1 LPAAGAGS
9 KPGNSVMVARLFAPQ
24 FVILYLFAASATYV
38 HFRGRMKLRLGRQL
52 ADHSTWLAPY
62 NVLMYLFQA
71 VPNKPVLPVQDFP
84 ELAPLRD
91 NWQTIRAEALNLFD
105 EGRIKAAANNNDWGF
120 YSFFKSGWKRFY
132 LKWYED
138 FLPSARTLCPK
149 TVELVN
155 SIPTVH
161 GAMFAMLPPS
171 AKLGA
176 HRDPFAGSLRYHL
189 GLVTP
194 NSDKCF
200 IVVDGEKCV
209 WRDGEAIM
217 FDETYIHT
225 AENQTDVN
233 RIILFCDVERPMK
246 FRFMSAM
253 NRWVSEH
260 VVKASSSQNE
270 EGEKVGVINRAF
282 SYIYQLHAA
291 GQRMKAWN
299 RRAYYALKYVV
310 VGAIAVAVVASVF
323 V

>member
-1 LPAAGAGS
+1 
-9 KPGNSVMVARLFAPQ
+9 MIARLLAPQ
-24 FVILYLFAASATYV
+24 FVVLYLFAASAAYV

-71 VPNKPVLPVQDFP
+71 VPNKPVLRVEDFP

-91 NWQTIRAEALNLFD
+91 NWQIIREEALSLFD
-105 EGRIKAAANNNDWGF
+105 EGRIKAAANNDDWGF

-132 LKWYED
+132 LKWYD
-138 FLPSARTLCPK
+138 DALPSAVKLCPK
-149 TVELVN
+149 TVELV
-155 SIPTVH
+155 SAIPTVH
-161 GAMFAMLPPS
+161 GAMFAMLPPG

-194 NSDKCF
+194 NSEDCF

-217 FDETYIHT
+217 FDETFIHT
-225 AENQTDVN
+225 AENRTGVN

-246 FRFMSAM
+246 FGFMTAI
-253 NRWVSEH
+253 NRWMSER
-260 VVKASSSQNE
+260 VVKASATQNE
-270 EGEKVGVINRAF
+270 EGEKVGVINKAF
-282 SYIYQLHAA
+282 SYINHAREA
-291 GQRMKAWN
+291 GQRLKA
-299 RRAYYALKYVV
+299 RSYRAYYALKY
-310 VGAIAVAVVASVF
+310 AVVALIAVSIVYSALA
-323 V
+323 

>member
-1 LPAAGAGS
+1 
-9 KPGNSVMVARLFAPQ
+9 MVARLFAPQ
-24 FVILYLFAASATYV
+24 FVILYLFAASAAWV
-38 HFRGRMKLRLGRQL
+38 HFRGKVKLRLGRQL

-62 NVLMYLFQA
+62 NVLMYMFQA
-71 VPNKPVLPVQDFP
+71 VPNKPVLSLDNFP
-84 ELAPLRD
+84 ELGPLRD
-91 NWQTIRAEALNLFD
+91 NWQTIREEALNLFD

-138 FLPSARTLCPK
+138 ALPSARTLCPK
-149 TVELVN
+149 TVALVS
-155 SIPTVH
+155 SIPNVH
-161 GAMFAMLPPS
+161 GAMFAMLPPG

-200 IVVDGEKCV
+200 IIVDGEKCV

-225 AENQTDVN
+225 AENATDVN

-246 FRFMSAM
+246 YGFMTAI
-253 NRWVSEH
+253 NRWVSH
-260 VVKASSSQNE
+260 HIVKASATQNM
-270 EGEKVGVINRAF
+270 EGEHVGVLNKVFGKLYEVHLASR
-282 SYIYQLHAA
+282 
-291 GQRMKAWN
+291 KVKEWN
-299 RRAYYALKYVV
+299 RRVYYALKYSLMIGI
-310 VGAIAVAVVASVF
+310 VGLIVF
-323 V
+323 SAWR